1 MIYSDKV
8 LGSHG
13 ERLVDSILGFNS
25 MKYKREYSF
34 KNSIGTKQR
43 MDFLVEY
50 QGKFYCIEYMGEQ
63 HYRQVFNLDFD
74 RIKLLDRI
82 KKEYCDSNN
91 IIYIDISYKNRTL
104 EKVYQILRNYFTEI
118 KKPDTVEVYTTSLKF
133 NGDINVYTKNGRYLY
148 TGSYNDIINKYEL
161 TDSNFYKCLIG
172 ELNSTSGYKFS
183 LEDEEQELERKTYV
197 ETRRIKKEESFKK
210 APRKTTSIAMY
221 DLDKNEETIFKSIK
235 ECEIETGIKGVSS
248 YLYGN
253 IDRLTLN
260 NKMFRLLDEEY
271 KYTPEEARKRSQK
284 KMIKGTHMVTGET
297 VEGTV
302 NEVARLI
309 NASAPNISKVLK
321 GKSKSCKKYKFI
333 YL

>member
-1 MIYSDKV
+1 MIYSNKV

-13 ERLVDSILGFNS
+13 ERLVDSILGFNG

-34 KNSIGTKQR
+34 KNSIGTRQR

-50 QGKFYCIEYMGEQ
+50 KGKFYCIEYMGEQ

-82 KKEYCDSNN
+82 KKEYCDNNN
-91 IIYIDISYKNRTL
+91 ITYIDISYKNRTL
-104 EKVYQILRNYFTEI
+104 EQVYVILRKYFREI
-118 KKPDTVEVYTTSLKF
+118 NKPDTVEVYTTSLKF
-133 NGDINVYTKNGRYLY
+133 NGNINVYTKNGRYLY
-148 TGSYNDIINKYEL
+148 TGNYNDVINKYKL

-183 LEDEEQELERKTYV
+183 LVNEEQELERKTYV
-197 ETRRIKKEESFKK
+197 ETRRIKREESIKN

-221 DLDKNEETIFKSIK
+221 DLDKNEEIIFKSIK
-235 ECEIETGIKGVSS
+235 ECEIETGIRGVSS

-253 IDRLTLN
+253 TDRLTLS

-271 KYTPEEARKRSQK
+271 KYSPEEVRKRSQK
-284 KMIKGTHMVTGET
+284 KMIKGTNIDTGDI

-302 NEVARLI
+302 NEVARII

-321 GKSKSCKKYKFI
+321 GKSKHCKRYKFI